1 MQHFLILVECHIE
14 KKMFSGAA
22 IFNEELNIDLLQ
34 SKIAESLNGPVRD
47 KILLVSGTVRRNIS
61 ISAYRYV

>member
-14 KKMFSGAA
+14 KKRFSGAA
-22 IFNEELNIDLLQ
+22 IVNEDLNIDLQ
-34 SKIAESLNGPVRD
+34 SKIAESLNGPV
-47 KILLVSGTVRRNIS
+47 KGTILIVSGTVMRNIS